1 MLQPVASTVP
11 VTVATGLMSAAVMLM
26 PSRMNPVA
34 LQVVVALVCVPKSI
48 AKASEVAHPKSNR
61 LILPPSNCQLPNFQ
75 VHRNLS
81 IGRRVCG
88 GLQRDAVLQELS
100 RLCRGPWL
108 PAGPK

>member
-81 IGRRVCG
+81 IDRFRAENA
-88 GLQRDAVLQELS
+88 DAESRSRTTQS
-100 RLCRGPWL
+100 RLNFP
-108 PAGPK
+108 